1 MKNLTIWLE
10 KSYLTN
16 KNDSFKRIT
25 PVTVNPLTLFKMKNI
40 PVQIVLLTVVSIWLV
55 SCDKKKEVDEDE
67 AKAFMLSDTMM
78 NRITLDTVRT
88 EAVRNELTLV
98 GKVVPDENQV
108 IKIYPL
114 VGGNVEDVDVE
125 LGDNVRKG
133 QKLATIRSGEV
144 ADFEREMIQA
154 QSDLLIAQKN
164 LTSTE
169 DLFESKLVPER
180 DVITA
185 RKMVDKAQAEL
196 DRVKEIFTIYGLGNS
211 TKYTVR
217 SPING
222 FVIDKNVN
230 RGMQLRSDNSESL
243 FTVGQI
249 ADVWVMANVN
259 ESDIPKVKL
268 GMAAQVQTISFP
280 DEIFTGKVDKIYNV
294 LDPETRAMK
303 IRIQLQNVGFRLK
316 PEMHAT
322 VTLNFEESEQMQAIP
337 SQAIIFDRS
346 KNWVMVF
353 HSRSKIE
360 TRPVEVYRSLSNR
373 SYIRSGLKD
382 GETVISKNQLLVY
395 DALND

>member
-1 MKNLTIWLE
+1 MKSFFCIIIFASLASGITSCTKTEGNLE
-10 KSYLTN
+10 ES
-16 KNDSFKRIT
+16 
-25 PVTVNPLTLFKMKNI
+25 
-40 PVQIVLLTVVSIWLV
+40 
-55 SCDKKKEVDEDE
+55 
-67 AKAFMLSDTMM
+67 KAFMLSDTMM
-78 NRITLDTVRT
+78 SRITLDTVKT
-88 EAVRNELTLV
+88 ETVRNELTLV
-98 GKVVPDENQV
+98 GKVVPDENLI
-108 IKIYPL
+108 IKVFPL

-125 LGDNVRKG
+125 LGDNVKKG

-144 ADFEREMIQA
+144 ADFERQMIQA

-185 RKMVDKAQAEL
+185 RQLVDKAQAEL
-196 DRVKEIFTIYGLGNS
+196 NRVKEIFSIYGLGKS
-211 TKYTVR
+211 TNYIVK
-217 SPING
+217 SPISG
-222 FVIDKNVN
+222 FIISKNIN

-259 ESDIPKVKL
+259 ESDIPRIKL
-268 GMAAQVQTISFP
+268 GMAADVRTISFP
-280 DEIFTGKVDKIYNV
+280 DEVFKGKVDKIYNV
-294 LDPETRAMK
+294 LDPENKAMQ
-303 IRIQLQNVGFRLK
+303 IRIQLQNTGLKLK

-322 VTLNFEESEQMQAIP
+322 VSLNFEEDKQMEAVP
-337 SQAIIFDRS
+337 SQSIIFDRS

-353 HSRSKIE
+353 HSRTNIE

-373 SYIRSGLKD
+373 TYVSQGLKP
-382 GETVISKNQLLVY
+382 GERVISKNQLLVY

>member
-1 MKNLTIWLE
+1 MKAETKQFDQSFYRNEAGKNLLYLCALAFVSLWLPSCTKTEE
-10 KSYLTN
+10 K
-16 KNDSFKRIT
+16 
-25 PVTVNPLTLFKMKNI
+25 
-40 PVQIVLLTVVSIWLV
+40 Q
-55 SCDKKKEVDEDE
+55 DE

-78 NRITLDTVRT
+78 NRITLDTVKT
-88 EAVRNELTLV
+88 ETVKNELTLV

-108 IKIYPL
+108 IKVFPL

-144 ADFEREMIQA
+144 ADFERQLIQA

-164 LTSTE
+164 LSSTE
-169 DLFESKLVPER
+169 DLYESKLVPER
-180 DVITA
+180 DAITA
-185 RKMVDKAQAEL
+185 RQMVDKAKAEVN
-196 DRVKEIFTIYGLGNS
+196 RVKEIFSIYGLGKS
-211 TKYTVR
+211 TNYTVK

-222 FVIDKNVN
+222 FIIAKNVN

-259 ESDIPKVKL
+259 ESDIPRIKL
-268 GMAAQVQTISFP
+268 GMTANVQTISFP
-280 DEIFTGKVDKIYNV
+280 DEIFKGKVDKIYNV
-294 LDPETRAMK
+294 LDPESKAMQ
-303 IRIQLQNVGFRLK
+303 IRIQLQNVGMKLK

-322 VTLNFEESEQMQAIP
+322 VNLNFDEGGEMHAIP
-337 SQAIIFDRS
+337 SQSIIFDRS

-353 HSRSKIE
+353 HSRSQIE
-360 TRPVEVYRSLSNR
+360 TRPVEVYRSLANR
-373 SYIRSGLKD
+373 AYIKTGLKD
-382 GETVISKNQLLVY
+382 GERVISKNQLLVY